1 MTRRGGALLAIS
13 LFCLFCGM
21 SLGERIFYLFAVFGV
36 LALLFSL
43 CTVLLAKR
51 LLHIHAQLTSPTVLR
66 GEQAQL
72 QVHFA
77 YPWLPPISPLRVL
90 LRAGEDT
97 LEGDYCPLPKNGE
110 VNRVMLPALH
120 VGTMCAD
127 LSGWVFSDIFGL
139 FEVRRRCGSLQECL
153 VLPREFEVEPLRFL
167 SSDDGRTLPNRTSED
182 LSSPDD
188 TRAYR
193 AGDPLKRIHW
203 KLSARRRSLTV
214 RSYETPA
221 PPDTLILMDCT
232 LPGAPDE
239 TPENRAVLRDTL
251 CETALSVAM
260 IQGGSDSPVR
270 MPFYGEQTA
279 EFYMGA
285 GRQDTLA
292 LLPELLARQP
302 FEGGTE
308 FARVLN
314 LELRRMRRTGATVII
329 TSRLD
334 AQVVEGIRHIRRMGP
349 SARVYLVTR
358 TPDDEQDRPYV
369 ARLQQ
374 CMVEVCYVSPA

>member
-1 MTRRGGALLAIS
+1 MTRRGSALLALS

-21 SLGERIFYLFAVFGV
+21 SLGGRIFYLFAVFGV
-36 LALLFSL
+36 LALLLSL
-43 CTVLLAKR
+43 CTVLMANR
-51 LLHIHAQLTSPTVLR
+51 LLHIDAQLASPTVLR
-66 GEQAQL
+66 GEQIKAVL
-72 QVHFA
+72 TFEHKR
-77 YPWLPPISPLRVL
+77 LPPISPVL
-90 LRAGEDT
+90 VIVRGGKRLYECAYEQ
-97 LEGDYCPLPKNGE
+97 
-110 VNRVMLPALH
+110 LPAHDAISMHAAH
-120 VGTMCAD
+120 VGALDVGVEC
-127 LSGWVFSDIFGL
+127 WVFSDIFGL
-139 FEVRRRCGSLQECL
+139 FEVRRRRNKTEECL
-153 VLPREFEVEPLRFL
+153 VLPRDFEVQPLRFL
-167 SSDDGRTLPNRTSED
+167 SSDDGRALPNRTSED

-239 TPENRAVLRDTL
+239 TDENRAVLRDTL

-260 IQGGSDSPVR
+260 MQGGSESPVR

-292 LLPELLARQP
+292 MLPELLARQA

-308 FARVLN
+308 FSRVLN

-358 TPDDEQDRPYV
+358 TPDDERDRPYV